1 MLHYNKKEKMNHF
14 ERVLIS
20 SIYKRNTR
28 IEIFEENEYKLQVKK
43 SDKLGCGGIC
53 EIVGLKEFQVKPYF
67 DIDAKIDLD
76 KSFDETIIDDIEN
89 DIKKICNVE
98 IYKSKRPSREDNEK
112 MKYSYRLYLEA
123 RISYDN
129 IPVLF
134 KNVFDKYDIIDNSV
148 YNPNRILF
156 TPMNKIKKDNVV
168 PELTNIK
175 GTIFDNCATY
185 IKEEYIDLDLEIEKP
200 KEEPKEIKFNND
212 LCDNTEITYD
222 GKLNFN
228 EIITK
233 LSKERASNYNDWFYI
248 GVALINLYYRKII
261 SRGQIYDLFDLFSA
275 KAENY
280 DADSVI
286 KVIDININRFDGKG
300 YGIKYLLD
308 CLKIDDI
315 EYYKS
320 ITEKDNIIDSAD
332 DDEGAANI
340 VVKYYNDKLLICEK
354 NLYVYN
360 NHIWNGDEKEVNK
373 LLCNMITDLKI
384 KFVGA
389 DNKRKYSYSSSVKH
403 QKNCIIAIKN
413 NSNIKINNN
422 FINDLSFNN
431 KYYLPF
437 LNGVYSFKDKKLYEY
452 EALSNIY
459 FTHIIN
465 RDFMPKDDEAYNELM
480 TQVINPIYPIES
492 EKKYNA
498 EIKARAIAGCVQD
511 KIYYLQ
517 TGERN
522 SGKGV
527 ETDLMKK
534 AFDKYVKSFDTST
547 LIYNKFKVNDAKALS
562 WLVDKRFARILIG
575 NEIDTFDDDD
585 ENKRKK
591 EPILMN
597 SKLIK
602 QLVSGGDEI
611 EARQNY
617 KDEIQFKVGFTLF
630 INSNDTF
637 EFTTKDAGEN
647 LITLQY
653 KSKFVKKDE
662 LIDGCEYYKLK
673 DDNIKNLT
681 NEDRI
686 VNAYIHYII
695 DNFNDYVPI
704 VPEEIKLSTEINNK
718 APEITVEQ
726 FIFKNF
732 KNTDDKNNKLHIETL
747 RDILAEHGF
756 DVGNKITT
764 LFTKLQIGI
773 HNKNITIDK
782 IKKQGFSNIIY
793 SKSTE

>member
-1 MLHYNKKEKMNHF
+1 
-14 ERVLIS
+14 
-20 SIYKRNTR
+20 
-28 IEIFEENEYKLQVKK
+28 
-43 SDKLGCGGIC
+43 
-53 EIVGLKEFQVKPYF
+53 
-67 DIDAKIDLD
+67 
-76 KSFDETIIDDIEN
+76 
-89 DIKKICNVE
+89 
-98 IYKSKRPSREDNEK
+98 
-112 MKYSYRLYLEA
+112 
-123 RISYDN
+123 
-129 IPVLF
+129 
-134 KNVFDKYDIIDNSV
+134 
-148 YNPNRILF
+148 
-156 TPMNKIKKDNVV
+156 
-168 PELTNIK
+168 
-175 GTIFDNCATY
+175 
-185 IKEEYIDLDLEIEKP
+185 
-200 KEEPKEIKFNND
+200 
-212 LCDNTEITYD
+212 
-222 GKLNFN
+222 
-228 EIITK
+228 
-233 LSKERASNYNDWFYI
+233 
-248 GVALINLYYRKII
+248 
-261 SRGQIYDLFDLFSA
+261 
-275 KAENY
+275 
-280 DADSVI
+280 
-286 KVIDININRFDGKG
+286 
-300 YGIKYLLD
+300 
-308 CLKIDDI
+308 
-315 EYYKS
+315 
-320 ITEKDNIIDSAD
+320 
-332 DDEGAANI
+332 
-340 VVKYYNDKLLICEK
+340 
-354 NLYVYN
+354 
-360 NHIWNGDEKEVNK
+360 
-373 LLCNMITDLKI
+373 
-384 KFVGA
+384 
-389 DNKRKYSYSSSVKH
+389 
-403 QKNCIIAIKN
+403 
-413 NSNIKINNN
+413 
-422 FINDLSFNN
+422 
-431 KYYLPF
+431 
-437 LNGVYSFKDKKLYEY
+437 
-452 EALSNIY
+452 
-459 FTHIIN
+459 
-465 RDFMPKDDEAYNELM
+465 MPKDDDAYNELM
-480 TQVINPIYPIES
+480 SRVINPIYPIES

-511 KIYYLQ
+511 KMYYLQ

-562 WLVDKRFARILIG
+562 WLVDKRFERILIG

-585 ENKRKK
+585 ENKKNR

-653 KSKFVKKDE
+653 KSKFVSKDK

-695 DNFNDYVPI
+695 DGFNDCVPI
-704 VPEEIKLSTEINNK
+704 VPEEIKLSTETNNK

>member
-1 MLHYNKKEKMNHF
+1 
-14 ERVLIS
+14 
-20 SIYKRNTR
+20 
-28 IEIFEENEYKLQVKK
+28 
-43 SDKLGCGGIC
+43 
-53 EIVGLKEFQVKPYF
+53 
-67 DIDAKIDLD
+67 
-76 KSFDETIIDDIEN
+76 
-89 DIKKICNVE
+89 
-98 IYKSKRPSREDNEK
+98 
-112 MKYSYRLYLEA
+112 
-123 RISYDN
+123 
-129 IPVLF
+129 
-134 KNVFDKYDIIDNSV
+134 
-148 YNPNRILF
+148 
-156 TPMNKIKKDNVV
+156 
-168 PELTNIK
+168 
-175 GTIFDNCATY
+175 
-185 IKEEYIDLDLEIEKP
+185 
-200 KEEPKEIKFNND
+200 
-212 LCDNTEITYD
+212 
-222 GKLNFN
+222 
-228 EIITK
+228 
-233 LSKERASNYNDWFYI
+233 
-248 GVALINLYYRKII
+248 
-261 SRGQIYDLFDLFSA
+261 
-275 KAENY
+275 
-280 DADSVI
+280 
-286 KVIDININRFDGKG
+286 
-300 YGIKYLLD
+300 
-308 CLKIDDI
+308 
-315 EYYKS
+315 
-320 ITEKDNIIDSAD
+320 
-332 DDEGAANI
+332 
-340 VVKYYNDKLLICEK
+340 
-354 NLYVYN
+354 
-360 NHIWNGDEKEVNK
+360 
-373 LLCNMITDLKI
+373 
-384 KFVGA
+384 
-389 DNKRKYSYSSSVKH
+389 
-403 QKNCIIAIKN
+403 
-413 NSNIKINNN
+413 
-422 FINDLSFNN
+422 
-431 KYYLPF
+431 
-437 LNGVYSFKDKKLYEY
+437 
-452 EALSNIY
+452 
-459 FTHIIN
+459 
-465 RDFMPKDDEAYNELM
+465 MPKDDEAYNELM

-492 EKKYNA
+492 EKIYNA

-534 AFDKYVKSFDTST
+534 AFDKYVKSFDTSS

-653 KSKFVKKDE
+653 KSKFVSKDE

-732 KNTDDKNNKLHIETL
+732 KNTNDKNNKLHIDNL
-747 RDILAEHGF
+747 RDILGINGF
-756 DVGNKITT
+756 DVGNK
-764 LFTKLQIGI
+764 
-773 HNKNITIDK
+773 
-782 IKKQGFSNIIY
+782 
-793 SKSTE
+793 